1 MFSRRSTTFS
11 GTNNNP
17 NVFTDSSNLPIDL
30 SIKIESPPCVMYG
43 TYTDS
48 TGALLSGLLTLT
60 VKDPLKRQDNR
71 DASALTAATDTRSNS
86 VPYSLT
92 SLSNLAANL
101 STGSLNIKSHS
112 RTSFTT
118 TSPSPS
124 PLQSSSSSS
133 TSPST
138 TLSSSRRRYNGVT
151 VTSVTLKL
159 VQKIHY
165 HKPFVPPVPV
175 IQNCPNCTTKVR
187 VLKTWDIQ
195 RDTRSSSS
203 SSSSVPVQ
211 LPIGSHTYPF
221 SYLIPGTTP
230 PSSSFG
236 SEAKTEIKYEL
247 IAVATYRDPLSTI
260 SSMKTK
266 LYTNTNIRTLQL
278 PFPIQVKRCI
288 LRAQDRHSLRVFP
301 PTELTATAVLPNV
314 IFPKSSFPL
323 ELKLDGV
330 ASRDRRWRMHKLSWR
345 IEETT
350 RIRASS
356 CPIHKANLR
365 KLEAEVTKREIELS
379 KKPIQPI
386 KRYGDIGPRVRVS
399 VASPESVTGG
409 IGGGSF
415 VASGSD
421 NNNNNG
427 NTLRPQSLS
436 TNGNDPMSPLET
448 NALSRPPGVAATSA
462 ATANT
467 GMNASTSTNLLSH
480 HRGVG
485 GVRGEEGGED
495 GEEEEEGAA
504 FGEEGEENPNVPF
517 IHPSDDA
524 LRQEIL
530 QQQRRIREEQLRQEH
545 KFNDSTLFTEEVRIL
560 CKSELKSGW
569 KTNFDNNGS
578 IELVTEIDCT
588 ALNSGFTNSETF
600 STTNKS
606 VSSRGSY
613 LGATNQPVTL
623 ACNMRDPNLGIYVS
637 HILAVEMVVAEE
649 TLQYSDG
656 RSVSDGSGSNSATV
670 SPSDVERESR
680 LAEVSPMFA
689 TRTPKI
695 RTMFESATS
704 SMGSSANRT
713 TRGTSS
719 SNSTA
724 NSGTNNTNDISGSNN
739 ENNNN
744 CNVNGKGIN
753 SKASRQNTPNV
764 IFAPTGA
771 ARVLRMQFKLNFTE
785 RSGLG
790 VSWDDEV
797 PPLYEEV
804 KRVEAPPN
812 YAEAVLPPSYVS
824 ICGQDETTAPE
835 SPLISPCPLPSS
847 AS

>member
-1 MFSRRSTTFS
+1 
-11 GTNNNP
+11 
-17 NVFTDSSNLPIDL
+17 
-30 SIKIESPPCVMYG
+30 
-43 TYTDS
+43 
-48 TGALLSGLLTLT
+48 
-60 VKDPLKRQDNR
+60 
-71 DASALTAATDTRSNS
+71 
-86 VPYSLT
+86 
-92 SLSNLAANL
+92 
-101 STGSLNIKSHS
+101 
-112 RTSFTT
+112 
-118 TSPSPS
+118 
-124 PLQSSSSSS
+124 
-133 TSPST
+133 
-138 TLSSSRRRYNGVT
+138 
-151 VTSVTLKL
+151 
-159 VQKIHY
+159 
-165 HKPFVPPVPV
+165 
-175 IQNCPNCTTKVR
+175 
-187 VLKTWDIQ
+187 
-195 RDTRSSSS
+195 
-203 SSSSVPVQ
+203 
-211 LPIGSHTYPF
+211 
-221 SYLIPGTTP
+221 
-230 PSSSFG
+230 
-236 SEAKTEIKYEL
+236 
-247 IAVATYRDPLSTI
+247 
-260 SSMKTK
+260 
-266 LYTNTNIRTLQL
+266 
-278 PFPIQVKRCI
+278 
-288 LRAQDRHSLRVFP
+288 
-301 PTELTATAVLPNV
+301 
-314 IFPKSSFPL
+314 
-323 ELKLDGV
+323 
-330 ASRDRRWRMHKLSWR
+330 MHKLSWR

-606 VSSRGSY
+606 VSSRGSS
-613 LGATNQPVTL
+613 LGATSQPVTL

-704 SMGSSANRT
+704 SMGSSTNRT

-719 SNSTA
+719 SNNTV
-724 NSGTNNTNDISGSNN
+724 NSGTNDTNDISGSNN
-739 ENNNN
+739 DNNNNNTN

-753 SKASRQNTPNV
+753 SKTSRQNTPNV
-764 IFAPTGA
+764 VFAPTGA

-835 SPLISPCPLPSS
+835 SPLISPCPSPPHHHHHDNHQSVLTPMGLHHLEDKRYSIELAHSNSVPNPALTPPPIAHYHHNHSTSNFARDRDNVNRATSGGSRATLSRPTAIKHIASVGGNLPYS
-847 AS
+847 ADTSAGSRDGGDVKIQNVFPILDSDSITQ